1 MLGGGSDRSAQV
13 NNGCCR
19 WWGVERAPA
28 LSRLIDRGTAALSA
42 VVLLG
47 ALVTSGASPPWPAW
61 LALPLVVVAS
71 RAPLALPA
79 GSREDLVIG
88 LDSSLLVLLGLTLPW
103 RQALIVWGVSISAAE
118 LTSKRAWDTRLFNA
132 GVCVLAGTAGL
143 AVLQS
148 VPKAEAASPKGL
160 IAAVGAAVVYFAVD
174 YLWSAVSIA
183 AVDRTPVRELIDRRG
198 LPLAL
203 ACFVGV
209 DSLGFLA
216 VVVVHQQLWA
226 VALLV
231 VPFVALL
238 WASRSWS
245 NMGAAERRGSALS
258 AAGLAIQRA
267 DEPAQVERIV
277 LEHAPLM
284 LRAPGARWASS
295 TDDVDGLSAPFAPGG
310 QVLRR
315 LHIPARSSGGK
326 YGDRDVD
333 ALRMLLSVAEQA
345 HDRLRLLAELGR
357 SATTDSLTGL
367 ANRALFRD
375 ELTRALTSGERAG
388 VLYCD
393 LDGFK
398 AVNDTCGHAGGDA
411 VLVTAAGR
419 LVDALR
425 PGDLVARL
433 GGDEF
438 AVLLRELPA
447 VGAPEVAKAAADRVC
462 LALSAP
468 YQLAGRLMSLSAS
481 VGIAL
486 PDGGDAEQLL
496 HAGDAA
502 MYAAKSSGGDRSQAY
517 SPRLIRERSDR
528 ARVAD
533 ELRGAVRAGQ
543 FAVYYQPI
551 VGALD
556 GGVLGVEAL
565 VRWQHPQRGLLAPA
579 AFLSVAAEAGLLD
592 DIGVFVL
599 RTAVADVGAAA
610 RLAGRTLSLAVNA
623 NASQLVSGS
632 LRAALQQL
640 LPLDG
645 VRLTIEVTED
655 ELVDGAAL
663 DELRELRELGVRIA
677 LDDFG
682 TGWSNL
688 SLLRRLPVDTL
699 KLDKS
704 FVADLP
710 DDTRA
715 AALARAV
722 IEMSRALGLGTVAEG
737 VESAAQSAS
746 LRLMGCSMLQ
756 GDHFGRPQPVSSL
769 AALIESAQAPV

>member
-1 MLGGGSDRSAQV
+1 VKRV
-13 NNGCCR
+13 
-19 WWGVERAPA
+19 PA
-28 LSRLIDRGTAALSA
+28 LSRLIDRGTAGLSA
-42 VVLLG
+42 VLLLG
-47 ALVTSGASPPWPAW
+47 ALVTLEAPPPWLAW

-71 RAPLALPA
+71 RAPLVLPA
-79 GSREDLVIG
+79 GSRDNLVVG
-88 LDSSLLVLLGLTLPW
+88 LDSSLLVLLGLSLPW
-103 RQALIVWGVSISAAE
+103 RQALVVWGVSISTAE
-118 LTSKRAWDTRLFNA
+118 LTNKRGWDTRLFNA
-132 GVCVLAGTAGL
+132 GVCVVAGAAGL
-143 AVLQS
+143 AVLDT
-148 VPKAEAASPKGL
+148 VPKAAAASPRGL
-160 IAAVGAAVVYFAVD
+160 LAAVGAAVAYFAVD

-183 AVDRTPVRELIDRRG
+183 AVERTPLRELTDARG

-216 VVVVHQQLWA
+216 VVVLHQQLWA

-231 VPFVALL
+231 LPFTALL
-238 WASRSWS
+238 WAARSWS
-245 NMGAAERRGSALS
+245 NVGAAERRGSVLS
-258 AAGLAIQRA
+258 AASLAIQKA
-267 DEPAQVERIV
+267 DEPAQVEQIV
-277 LEHAPLM
+277 LEQAALM
-284 LRAPGARWASS
+284 LRAPGARWAASA
-295 TDDVDGLSAPFAPGG
+295 DGVGGLTAPFAPGG
-310 QVLRR
+310 RLLRS
-315 LHIPARSSGGK
+315 LHILPRGSGGR
-326 YGDRDVD
+326 YGERDAD
-333 ALRMLLSVAEQA
+333 ALRMLVSVAEQA

-375 ELTRALTSGERAG
+375 ELTQTLTSGQRAG

-398 AVNDTCGHAGGDA
+398 AVNDTCGHASGDA
-411 VLVTAAGR
+411 VLVIAAGR

-438 AVLLRELPA
+438 AVLLRDLPA
-447 VGAPEVAKAAADRVC
+447 VGAPAVAQAAADRVC
-462 LALSAP
+462 LALSSP
-468 YQLAGRLMSLSAS
+468 YQLADRCMSLSAS

-486 PDGGDAEQLL
+486 PDGSDAEELL

-502 MYAAKSSGGDRSQAY
+502 MYAAKSSGGGRSHAY
-517 SPRLIRERSDR
+517 SPTLIRERSER
-528 ARVAD
+528 ARLAD
-533 ELRGAVRAGQ
+533 ELRGALTAGQ
-543 FAVYYQPI
+543 IAVHYQPI
-551 VGALD
+551 VAALD

-599 RTAVADVGAAA
+599 STALTDVSAAA
-610 RLAGRTLSLAVNA
+610 REAGRTLALAVSA
-623 NASQLVSGS
+623 SASQLVSGS
-632 LRAALQQL
+632 LRATVQQQL
-640 LPLDG
+640 PSEG
-645 VRLTIEVTED
+645 VQLTVEVTED

-663 DELRELRELGVRIA
+663 DALHELRELGVRIA

-682 TGWSNL
+682 TGWSSL

-710 DDTRA
+710 EDTRA

-756 GDHFGRPQPVSSL
+756 GYHFGRPQPASSL
-769 AALIESAQAPV
+769 AALMEPAQAPV

>member
-1 MLGGGSDRSAQV
+1 MGS
-13 NNGCCR
+13 
-19 WWGVERAPA
+19 
-28 LSRLIDRGTAALSA
+28 
-42 VVLLG
+42 VVLLT
-47 ALVTSGASPPWPAW
+47 ALITLVAPPPWLAW

-71 RAPLALPA
+71 RAPLVLPA

-103 RQALIVWGVSISAAE
+103 RQALIVWGVSIAAAE
-118 LTSKRAWDTRLFNA
+118 LTNKRVWDTRLFNA
-132 GVCVLAGTAGL
+132 GICVLAGAAGL
-143 AVLQS
+143 GVLHS
-148 VPKAEAASPKGL
+148 VPKADAASPRGL
-160 IAAVGAAVVYFAVD
+160 LAAVGAAVLYFAVD

-183 AVDRTPVRELIDRRG
+183 AVDRTPLRELIDPLG
-198 LPLAL
+198 LPVAL

-216 VVVVHQQLWA
+216 VVVLHQQLWA

-245 NMGAAERRGSALS
+245 NMGAAQRRGSALS
-258 AAGLAIQRA
+258 AASLAIQAA

-277 LEHAPLM
+277 LEHAPLI
-284 LRAPGARWASS
+284 LRAPGARWDSS
-295 TDDVDGLSAPFAPGG
+295 TAEDDGLSAPFAPGG
-310 QVLRR
+310 QVLRQ
-315 LHIPARSSGGK
+315 LHIFSRSNGGS
-326 YGDRDVD
+326 YGERDVD
-333 ALRMLLSVAEQA
+333 ALQMLLNIAEQA

-375 ELTRALTSGERAG
+375 ELTRTLSSGQSAG

-398 AVNDTCGHAGGDA
+398 AVNDTCGHASGDA
-411 VLVTAAGR
+411 VLVMAARR

-438 AVLLRELPA
+438 AVLLRDLPA
-447 VGAPEVAKAAADRVC
+447 VQALEVARAAADRVC
-462 LALSAP
+462 RALSAP
-468 YQLAGRLMSLSAS
+468 YQLAGRRMSLSAS

-486 PDGGDAEQLL
+486 PDGVDAEQLL
-496 HAGDAA
+496 QAGDAA
-502 MYAAKSSGGDRSQAY
+502 MYAAKSSGGNRSHSY
-517 SPRLIRERSDR
+517 SPALIRERSDR
-528 ARVAD
+528 ASLAD
-533 ELRGAVRAGQ
+533 ELRGGLTADQ

-551 VGALD
+551 VASLD
-556 GGVLGVEAL
+556 ASVLGVEAL

-579 AFLSVAAEAGLLD
+579 AFLGVAAEAGLLD

-599 RTAVADVGAAA
+599 RTALADVSAAA
-610 RLAGRTLSLAVNA
+610 RRAGRTLSLAVNA

-632 LRAALQQL
+632 LHAVLQQL
-640 LPLDG
+640 LPLED

-663 DELRELRELGVRIA
+663 DALRELRALGVRIA

-682 TGWSNL
+682 TGWSSL

-699 KLDKS
+699 KLDRS

-737 VESAAQSAS
+737 VETAAQSAS

-756 GDHFGRPQPVSSL
+756 GYHFGRPQPASSL
-769 AALIESAQAPV
+769 AALMLSAPAPDAPSDTHRDDIDGRPGARDSSLECQS